1 MKLIKSAG
9 SVWDDIAEDSGE
21 AMQLKIQSS
30 LLTALKKYAS
40 EVKSNEFAKPP
51 SLLEPNSLLEIEEA
65 VVNTFTID
73 ELVKMAEHVG
83 VNTLKIEEK

>member
-30 LLTALKKYAS
+30 LLTALKKHVSKVRSCDIANS
-40 EVKSNEFAKPP
+40 P
-51 SLLEPNSLLEIEEA
+51 SVLEPRSLREIEEA
-65 VVNTFTID
+65 GVNTFTID
-73 ELVKMAEHVG
+73 ELVTMAERAG